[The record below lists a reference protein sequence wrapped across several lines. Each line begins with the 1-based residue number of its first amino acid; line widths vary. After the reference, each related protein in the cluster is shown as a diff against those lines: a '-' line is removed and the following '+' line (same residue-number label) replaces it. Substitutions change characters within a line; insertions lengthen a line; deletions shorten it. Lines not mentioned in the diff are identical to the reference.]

1 MDGKETSI
9 LEISIQIRSKHLTIF
24 WIRTSLPIINYIFPF
39 KFLKTV
45 TSHRLLGADSYV
57 NFINANRN
65 FSDDFFQWPLDNTD
79 EDALE
84 KATQR
89 VVSLSVYYE
98 SFAYTMSEES
108 PKTDIVS
115 MFASMGGSLSLF
127 LGVSLFSLFEVVD
140 VFVEIFNV
148 IQKKNKSRKMNE
160 SKANVSRIYFT

>member
-1 MDGKETSI
+1 MNGI
-9 LEISIQIRSKHLTIF
+9 LENVYFFSFLQVFENSDISS
-24 WIRTSLPIINYIFPF
+24 TSWRW
-39 KFLKTV
+39 FL
-45 TSHRLLGADSYV
+45 RI
-57 NFINANRN
+57 FINSNRN
-65 FSDDFFQWPLDNTD
+65 FTDDFSQWPLDNTD
-79 EDALE
+79 EDAVE

-140 VFVEIFNV
+140 VFVLRFLMWF
-148 IQKKNKSRKMNE
+148 RKGKQLRLLLALLQE
-160 SKANVSRIYFT
+160 